1 MWCTRSPGCP
11 ESRRRV
17 VRVCHSVYVL
27 DALAAIARHE
37 KREAAWVRLVEQA
50 SDHRRRRP
58 QAIEGPAAPGLQA
71 VRGRVKKAPELVGVL
86 GTRHVR
92 PGRTGP
98 GAKVEAVNR
107 DELNNIRQ
115 ALQDALNAVPES
127 DSGNAPPRNIHT
139 IWGQITAATDA
150 LQARLENLQPIRQPP
165 AFFDPADPRLF
176 GVSAAL
182 ALVGQTRSPL
192 ATIGER
198 PFYGSGVYAIYYTG
212 DFEPYQPI
220 SGTEHPIYVGKADPA
235 HPHAKKPRTQGTRLH
250 GRLRDHRKTIEKA
263 GNLEIADFECRYL
276 VVASGWQ
283 ITAENALIGMFQPI
297 WNKETNILLGFG
309 KHGDSADTR
318 RNSRSPWDTL
328 HPGRGWAGS
337 EDLEDRRTT
346 EEIIAKVKAHFEA
359 HPPIVDASVILR
371 TLLASV
377 EELE

>member
-17 VRVCHSVYVL
+17 VRVCPSVYVL
-27 DALAAIARHE
+27 DALAAMVRHE
-37 KREAAWVRLVEQA
+37 EREGARVRLVEQA
-50 SDHRRRRP
+50 SGDRRQRP
-58 QAIEGPAAPGLQA
+58 QAIEGATAPGLQA
-71 VRGRVKKAPELVGVL
+71 VWGGVKKAPELV
-86 GTRHVR
+86 
-92 PGRTGP
+92 

-212 DFEPYQPI
+212 DFEPYRPI

-337 EDLEDRRTT
+337 GDLEDRRTT
-346 EEIIAKVKAHFEA
+346 AEITAKVSAHFEA